1 MRMKFAYAL
10 FIFFYF
16 LFSTTVNAQS
26 IYVVVEGDTLWKIA
40 KIHQISLEQ
49 IIPSNRQ
56 LENPNLIFP
65 GQVIAIPTAERNM
78 GHNDRLNKEEEKL
91 ADLLNRKRSQFGM
104 KPLMIDDA
112 LSKAAKLKSAD
123 MINNKY
129 ISHYSPIYG
138 SPSSMLI
145 KLNISYQI
153 VNESIGAGHQ
163 SAELVISSWL
173 HSNAN
178 RENLLN
184 DRATKMGVGYVK
196 GGQYGHYWTV
206 LIVEY

>member
-1 MRMKFAYAL
+1 M
-10 FIFFYF
+10 
-16 LFSTTVNAQS
+16 
-26 IYVVVEGDTLWKIA
+26 EGDTLWKIA
-40 KIHQISLEQ
+40 KLHQISLEQ
-49 IIPSNRQ
+49 IIRSNRQ
-56 LENPNLIFP
+56 LENPNIIFP
-65 GQVIAIPTAERNM
+65 GQVIAIPTAEGNKR
-78 GHNDRLNKEEEKL
+78 HNDRLNKEEERL
-91 ADLLNRKRSQFGM
+91 ADLLNRKRNQFGM

-123 MINNKY
+123 MIKNKY
-129 ISHYSPIYG
+129 ISHHSPIYG

-145 KLNISYQI
+145 KLNISYRI
-153 VNESIGAGHQ
+153 VKESIGAGHQ

-178 RENLLN
+178 RENILN
-184 DRATKMGVGYVK
+184 NRATKMGIGYVK